1 MDLKTFNPNGV
12 GVDNGAYYGLPF
24 TPEEAA
30 LVLVSAPWDVTVSY
44 GAGTAL
50 APDALIEASTQLDLY
65 DASAPGAWLE
75 GIATADIDISLL
87 RARKLRADAER
98 VIEHLEEGGAP
109 DDERIERRLRR
120 INEGCAAMNDNIYR
134 QARQWLSQGKVVGLV
149 GGDHSTPY
157 GLIRAVAE
165 KESSLGILHI
175 DAHCDLR
182 EAYEGFEFS
191 HASIMFN
198 VLRDLPQVR
207 KFVQVGVRD
216 YCDAEAERAA
226 SDGRISMF
234 DSRSLAR
241 AGFAGTTW
249 AESCRRIVDE
259 LIYERIA
266 VEARVL
272 RDFAPHCTPE
282 HRALIR
288 QRAAAYDELAKAETL
303 DFNRLYEADTRLHET
318 WFSAM
323 GKMYLWRT
331 LQNAH
336 ADYSRFRMLDTLTT
350 GGLAEVVADH
360 HNLIDAI
367 ERCDLAAFEPLVER
381 HLYGGIRRLGSK
393 LTEEYADLF

>member
-65 DASAPGAWLE
+65 DASAPGAWLG
-75 GIATADIDISLL
+75 GIATADIDYSLL
-87 RARKLRADAER
+87 EESRKLRADAER

-259 LIYERIA
+259 LPRWSISVSTSTDSPSNI
-266 VEARVL
+266 V
-272 RDFAPHCTPE
+272 PI
-282 HRALIR
+282 RALPF
-288 QRAAAYDELAKAETL
+288 RAALL
-303 DFNRLYEADTRLHET
+303 LNR
-318 WFSAM
+318 WF
-323 GKMYLWRT
+323 T
-331 LQNAH
+331 
-336 ADYSRFRMLDTLTT
+336 
-350 GGLAEVVADH
+350 
-360 HNLIDAI
+360 
-367 ERCDLAAFEPLVER
+367 
-381 HLYGGIRRLGSK
+381 
-393 LTEEYADLF
+393 

>member
-65 DASAPGAWLE
+65 DASAPGAWLG
-75 GIATADIDISLL
+75 GIATADIDYSLQEES
-87 RARKLRADAER
+87 RKLRADAER

-165 KESSLGILHI
+165 KEGSLGILHI

-198 VLRDLPQVR
+198 VLRDLPQVS
-207 KFVQVGVRD
+207 KLVQVGVRD

-226 SDGRISMF
+226 SDGRIAMF

-259 LIYERIA
+259 L
-266 VEARVL
+266 
-272 RDFAPHCTPE
+272 P
-282 HRALIR
+282 
-288 QRAAAYDELAKAETL
+288 
-303 DFNRLYEADTRLHET
+303 
-318 WFSAM
+318 
-323 GKMYLWRT
+323 
-331 LQNAH
+331 
-336 ADYSRFRMLDTLTT
+336 
-350 GGLAEVVADH
+350 EVV
-360 HNLIDAI
+360 
-367 ERCDLAAFEPLVER
+367 
-381 HLYGGIRRLGSK
+381 
-393 LTEEYADLF
+393 

>member
-65 DASAPGAWLE
+65 DASAPGAWLG
-75 GIATADIDISLL
+75 GIATADIDYSLL
-87 RARKLRADAER
+87 EESRKLRADAER

-198 VLRDLPQVR
+198 VLRDVPAVTKIAQVAVRDFSEREAALAASSGRVVLFDDLSLAAAGFRGETWDTQCLRIVETLPQEVYVSFDIDGLSYENCPHTGTPVAGGLGFNQAVWLLDTLVR
-207 KFVQVGVRD
+207 SG
-216 YCDAEAERAA
+216 
-226 SDGRISMF
+226 
-234 DSRSLAR
+234 
-241 AGFAGTTW
+241 
-249 AESCRRIVDE
+249 RRIVGFDVVE
-259 LIYERIA
+259 VTPAREERIDA
-266 VEARVL
+266 ITGARVL
-272 RDFAPHCTPE
+272 WKLCN
-282 HRALIR
+282 L
-288 QRAAAYDELAKAETL
+288 TL
-303 DFNRLYEADTRLHET
+303 KSNVR
-318 WFSAM
+318 
-323 GKMYLWRT
+323 
-331 LQNAH
+331 
-336 ADYSRFRMLDTLTT
+336 
-350 GGLAEVVADH
+350 
-360 HNLIDAI
+360 
-367 ERCDLAAFEPLVER
+367 
-381 HLYGGIRRLGSK
+381 
-393 LTEEYADLF
+393 